1 MWIKSPVLPTVTG
14 GTQDSKLPHRDQPVT
29 FPTLFIRSPHPPMR
43 LLCHTVAVGTWADL
57 TTPFRSQTRPWSI
70 PTQNTAPPP
79 QARSQSSETGGL
91 TVLMFSDKSR
101 LESQGQLNIIEIS
114 PHTQDLKNLW
124 SKYIKYVYTNDSLIY
139 YEAWI
144 EYH

>member
-14 GTQDSKLPHRDQPVT
+14 GTQDSKLPNRDQQVA
-29 FPTLFIRSPHPPMR
+29 FPTLFISSPYPPMR

-57 TTPFRSQTRPWSI
+57 TTPFRSQARPWSI
-70 PTQNTAPPP
+70 PMQNRAPPP
-79 QARSQSSETGGL
+79 QTRSQSSETGGL
-91 TVLMFSDKSR
+91 TALMFSDKSR
-101 LESQGQLNIIEIS
+101 MESQGQLNIIEIS
-114 PHTQDLKNLW
+114 PYTDNLKNSW
-124 SKYIKYVYTNDSLIY
+124 SKCIKYVYTNDSFIF

>member
-29 FPTLFIRSPHPPMR
+29 FPTLFIRSPHPPEAAMPHSSSGH
-43 LLCHTVAVGTWADL
+43 LSWPDNPLQVTDQALVH
-57 TTPFRSQTRPWSI
+57 
-70 PTQNTAPPP
+70 PTQNRAPPP

-114 PHTQDLKNLW
+114 PHTHGLKNLW
-124 SKYIKYVYTNDSLIY
+124 SKCIKYVYTNNSLIY